1 MCHCRTSSSWEPL
14 IRSPRGET
22 SDRFRC
28 LRGRGNGPRSS
39 ARKPLGG
46 ETPLRRLTRAR
57 CKKEA
62 RRHFSR
68 RARRGL
74 PGLQRR
80 PRSLPFLGPK
90 RRRETAEGVEP
101 LPPADDDFTL
111 RQPQPRLR
119 LPSAP
124 GADGGARRVVPAAS
138 AEPAL
143 GLTKYTPQMTN
154 ANFTILKDSNR
165 LLSVMMNLTEW
176 AETKWTDHSNSST
189 QLPSPS
195 WGSNDSFSF
204 QEDLQEIIHTA
215 TLVTCTF
222 LLAIIFCLGSYG
234 NLIVFLSFFDPAFR
248 KFRTNFD
255 FMILNLSFCDL
266 FICGVTAPM
275 FTFAL
280 FLDSAAGIPDA
291 FCFTF
296 HLTSSGF
303 IIMSLK
309 TVAVIALHRLSMVL
323 GKQPNR
329 TASFP
334 CTLLLTLLLWATSFT
349 LATLATM
356 RTHKSRL
363 CLPISSLISG
373 EGKIIPYLYVIDFIC
388 CVTVVSVSYI
398 MIAQA
403 LRKNAQVRKCPPII
417 TVDAS
422 RPHPFVGTLATGCAD
437 GVQCTVPALYR
448 NQNYNKLQHI
458 QTHAY
463 MKNFGQLSASAAS
476 RFQLV
481 SIINLSTAKDSKA
494 VVTCIIIVLSVLV
507 CCLPL
512 GISLIQDV
520 LSRNNG
526 IVLYQF
532 ELCGFTLFFL
542 KSGLNP
548 FIYSRNSAGLRRRV
562 LWFIQYL
569 AFVFFCCKQKTRL
582 QAVGKGGLE
591 ANRNKSSHHETN
603 SAYMLSPKP
612 QKKFVDQACGPSRS
626 KESVLSPKASVGHY
640 HYGGGQSSSTPMNTR
655 IEPYYSIYNSCP
667 SQEVSTPNSLQPTN
681 SPFRY
686 ANSYIAMHY
695 HPTNDLVRD
704 YDSTSAKQ
712 IPVPSV

>member
-1 MCHCRTSSSWEPL
+1 MTNFWYW
-14 IRSPRGET
+14 
-22 SDRFRC
+22 
-28 LRGRGNGPRSS
+28 
-39 ARKPLGG
+39 
-46 ETPLRRLTRAR
+46 
-57 CKKEA
+57 
-62 RRHFSR
+62 
-68 RARRGL
+68 
-74 PGLQRR
+74 
-80 PRSLPFLGPK
+80 
-90 RRRETAEGVEP
+90 GVV
-101 LPPADDDFTL
+101 F
-111 RQPQPRLR
+111 
-119 LPSAP
+119 
-124 GADGGARRVVPAAS
+124 VHI
-138 AEPAL
+138 
-143 GLTKYTPQMTN
+143 GLTKYAPQTTN
-154 ANFTILKDSNR
+154 AKFTILKDISR

-176 AETKWTDHSNSST
+176 AETKWTDRSNSST

-204 QEDLQEIIHTA
+204 QGDLQEIIHTA

-222 LLAIIFCLGSYG
+222 LLAVIFCLGSYG

-356 RTHKSRL
+356 RTHKSHL

-481 SIINLSTAKDSKA
+481 SMINLSTAKDSKA

-520 LSRNNG
+520 LSRNND